1 MALRCMARA
10 PDWLRVASGPVVVT
24 GKVGWQQR
32 AAGVSICT
40 RNCTT
45 NLRQRCTTF
54 AARRAIEKSAT
65 LQQHCTTNLHQR
77 CTTFDSVI
85 RCCNQHSETPP
96 GVMVC

>member
-1 MALRCMARA
+1 MAARA
-10 PDWLRVASGPVVVT
+10 ALPNARGSGSTLFLP
-24 GKVGWQQR
+24 
-32 AAGVSICT
+32 AMVSICT